1 MLSKAE
7 LVGFHGPNQQTYTFE
22 ERIFRCR
29 QNAVSRASA
38 DQRHAFFHSGK
49 QDLVQSFCCF
59 YILLPDEVQDI
70 HSLVSPLSV
79 VAHIS

>member
-1 MLSKAE
+1 MFS
-7 LVGFHGPNQQTYTFE
+7 GPIQQTHPFE
-22 ERIFRCR
+22 ERISRCR

-38 DQRHAFFHSGK
+38 DQCHAFFHSGK

-59 YILLPDEVQDI
+59 YVLLPNEVQ
-70 HSLVSPLSV
+70 HVHVLVFQLSA